1 VASGRFRLLL
11 VPWSGERRKKDRRGG
26 RRRAGRRLR
35 SEKRA
40 ENDDGGG
47 EARAKEEEGRR
58 ERERAKSWGKES
70 ARSFAFGF
78 WRGWAACGGVW
89 SGGPTK
95 PPEASIRFFFSSS
108 SFFWRR
114 LLEGSFTRTTPL
126 VMSPNETMGQGQIG

>member
-78 WRGWAACGGVW
+78 WRGWAACGGVEW
-89 SGGPTK
+89 WANETARSFD
-95 PPEASIRFFFSSS
+95 SVLLFFF
-108 SFFWRR
+108 FFF
-114 LLEGSFTRTTPL
+114 LAAAS
-126 VMSPNETMGQGQIG
+126 

>member
-58 ERERAKSWGKES
+58 ERESQIMGQGKREKLRLRFLAGLGGVRRCVEWWANET
-70 ARSFAFGF
+70 ARSFDS
-78 WRGWAACGGVW
+78 VLL
-89 SGGPTK
+89 
-95 PPEASIRFFFSSS
+95 FFF
-108 SFFWRR
+108 FFF
-114 LLEGSFTRTTPL
+114 LAAAS
-126 VMSPNETMGQGQIG
+126 